1 MAGFGKVAFKGE
13 YQGQQVVN
21 VFHYRSTAWLPGQG
35 NPFDDTLAFV
45 DAVIAKQ
52 KAAFLALMVNGYK
65 LNTVEGVG
73 YDDAYTIVTPS
84 PLVRTVNEF
93 GTAGAGST
101 NGAANCAILGLRCGA
116 QTTINGIGESKRNRG
131 YLALGPLL
139 DSEVD
144 EASHISGNVF
154 SLMNSLG
161 ALLDDGITVVAPAV
175 TLTPIRI
182 HEKWQTVL
190 GVKVLI
196 FRTYS
201 DILGYTIRR
210 VASFRRS
217 RVPEA

>member
-1 MAGFGKVAFKGE
+1 MSGFAKVAFKGE
-13 YQGQQVVN
+13 YQGQAVVN
-21 VFHYRSTAWLPGQG
+21 VFHYRSTEWLPGQG
-35 NPFDDTLAFV
+35 NPFDDTLAFI
-45 DAVIAKQ
+45 DAIIAHQ
-52 KAAFLALMVNGYK
+52 KASFLALMVNGYK

-93 GTAGAGST
+93 GSAGAGST
-101 NGAANCAILGLRCGA
+101 NGAANCLIVGLRCGG
-116 QTTINGIGESKRNRG
+116 QTQINGIGQSQRNRG

-154 SLMNSLG
+154 TLASNF
-161 ALLDDGITVVAPAV
+161 AQKLDDGITVILPAV
-175 TLTPIRI
+175 TLTPVRI
-182 HEKWQTVL
+182 HEKWLNVGPLKT
-190 GVKVLI
+190 LI

-201 DILGYTIRR
+201 DVLGYTVRR
-210 VASFRRS
+210 VVSFRRS